1 MREGDAGRFCTTRGR
16 GEMMQKRI
24 YLCSKCG
31 RPIEGEHVYIKTRRH
46 TEIHIHYG
54 CMRGGQA
61 REQQAE
67 KGIEPA

>member
-1 MREGDAGRFCTTRGR
+1 
-16 GEMMQKRI
+16 MMQTRI
-24 YLCSKCG
+24 YLCSECG
-31 RPIEGEHVYIKTRRH
+31 KPIEGEHVYIKTRRH